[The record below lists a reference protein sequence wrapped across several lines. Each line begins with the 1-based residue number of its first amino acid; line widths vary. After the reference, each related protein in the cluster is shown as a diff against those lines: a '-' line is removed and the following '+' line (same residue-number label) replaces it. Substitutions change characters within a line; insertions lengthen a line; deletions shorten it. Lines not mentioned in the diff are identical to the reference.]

1 MSSDL
6 RRTLPTAIAMVIGV
20 WFAVEYFFDFGP
32 ALSGVTG
39 FVSSWTGIL
48 AAGAMLV
55 GGISVLLRYGS
66 LVSKGEGSSWYA
78 IIVIISTLIMFV
90 SGIPIPALEPA
101 YQWMNTVV
109 RDPVNLA
116 AYAMVFFFIT
126 SAAFRSFKIR
136 SLDTALMVIAAFF
149 AFIMNAPMASAI
161 SPMLVAPGEWLASVP
176 LFAVRRAT
184 TISSYMG
191 IFLLWLRATL
201 GMEKRSLGVEG

>member
-1 MSSDL
+1 MIL
-6 RRTLPTAIAMVIGV
+6 GV

-32 ALSGVTG
+32 ALGGITG

-48 AAGAMLV
+48 AAGAMIA
-55 GGISVLLRYGS
+55 GGLSVLLRYGS
-66 LVSKGEGSSWYA
+66 LVSKGEGPTWYA
-78 IIVIISTLIMFV
+78 IIVIISCLLMFG
-90 SGIPIPALEPA
+90 SGIPVPALEPA

-136 SLDTALMVIAAFF
+136 SLDTALMVVAAFF
-149 AFIMNAPMASAI
+149 AFILNAPMAGVI
-161 SPMLVAPGEWLASVP
+161 HPWLPVPGQWLADVP

>member
-1 MSSDL
+1 
-6 RRTLPTAIAMVIGV
+6 MVIGV
-20 WFAVEYFFDFGP
+20 WFAVEYFFDVGP

-39 FVSSWTGIL
+39 FISSWTGML
-48 AAGAMLV
+48 AAGAMIV
-55 GGISVLLRYGS
+55 GGISVMMRYGTM
-66 LVSKGEGSSWYA
+66 VSKGEGTSYYN
-78 IIVIISTLIMFV
+78 IVVLITAVIMFV
-90 SGIPIPALEPA
+90 AGIPIPALEPA

-126 SAAFRSFKIR
+126 SAAFRSFRIR
-136 SLDTALMVIAAFF
+136 SLDTALMVVAAFF
-149 AFIMNAPMASAI
+149 AFLMNAPMVEAI
-161 SPMLVAPGEWLASVP
+161 APILNVPGQWLANVP